1 MGLVAII
8 CPICVHVGFT
18 CPEQL
23 PRVLT
28 CSRCHHQQNFSRPMP
43 RRGLRRATS
52 TLLMGKRPQADGR
65 GPEEL
70 GVALLGHRRKLLV
83 GGAAKR

>member
-1 MGLVAII
+1 
-8 CPICVHVGFT
+8 
-18 CPEQL
+18 
-23 PRVLT
+23 
-28 CSRCHHQQNFSRPMP
+28 
-43 RRGLRRATS
+43 
-52 TLLMGKRPQADGR
+52 MGKRPQADGR